1 MSPVDLPEL
10 LISGIRRRELARVAG
25 NVPGPE
31 ANVGA
36 VSTTRADSN
45 GKAALTVYKK
55 ILPGNIQLRNTNRSG
70 TLIEKG
76 DFAGS
81 GLPYGHSTKTD

>member
-1 MSPVDLPEL
+1 
-10 LISGIRRRELARVAG
+10 LARVIGHIAG
-25 NVPGPE
+25 SEGDVE
-31 ANVGA
+31 A
-36 VSTTRADSN
+36 VSTTNVDSD
-45 GKAALTVYKK
+45 GKATLTVHSK